1 MELVIRKMKKSDI
14 LAIDQG
20 FIRQE
25 WEARTEI
32 LENYLREQEK
42 GKRQVLVAELD
53 NQVAG
58 YLTIVPK
65 SKQGPFK
72 DLYPEIVDFN
82 VFERFQRRSIG
93 QKLIKRAAYEVS
105 FSTDILTIGVGLH
118 SGYGAAQRLYIK
130 NGYVPDGS
138 GIWYEN
144 RQLKRGE
151 HCLNNDDLVLYFSK
165 KLV

>member
-1 MELVIRKMKKSDI
+1 MELVIRKMEKEDV
-14 LAIDQG
+14 LAIDEEFANQN
-20 FIRQE
+20 
-25 WEARTEI
+25 WEKRTDI
-32 LENYLREQEK
+32 LTNYFLEQKK
-42 GKRQVLVAELD
+42 GKRQVLVAEI
-53 NQVAG
+53 NSQVAG

-65 SKQGPFK
+65 AIHGPFK
-72 DLYPEIVDFN
+72 DLLPEIVDFN
-82 VFERFQRRSIG
+82 VFERFQRMSIG

-118 SGYGAAQRLYIK
+118 PGYGAAQRLYIK

-138 GIWYEN
+138 GIWYNN

-151 HCLNNDDLVLYFSK
+151 SCLNNDDLVLYFSK